1 MESVNDKV
9 VAVCF
14 AGIVHVRYTSGVMKC
29 FRRTG
34 SYVCACTSTSGV
46 PDVVDAWVVR
56 CFGV

>member
-14 AGIVHVRYTSGVMKC
+14 PGIVQVRYTSGVMKC

-34 SYVCACTSTSGV
+34 SHVRACTSTSGV
-46 PDVVDAWVVR
+46 PDVVDA
-56 CFGV
+56 